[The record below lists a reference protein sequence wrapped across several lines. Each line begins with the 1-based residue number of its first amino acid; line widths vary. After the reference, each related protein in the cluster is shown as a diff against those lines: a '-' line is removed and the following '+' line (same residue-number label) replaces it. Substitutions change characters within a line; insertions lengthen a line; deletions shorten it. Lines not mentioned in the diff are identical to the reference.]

1 MNESEYNE
9 LRGAG
14 WRRPLAPDEEARL
27 QQHLAAHPDAQ
38 ADWEE
43 DLALNHL
50 LAQTPDAPLSSNFTA
65 RVLHAVELDSAAA
78 GRAREKAMARWWPRH
93 WLPRAAFASLVASLG
108 LLGYRQHEL
117 NKRAEL
123 VRDAVEVSRLAA
135 KLPNVELWQDF
146 EAINRA
152 SLASLADDEELWAAL
167 K

>member
-1 MNESEYNE
+1 MLSVDQT
-9 LRGAG
+9 ATVD
-14 WRRPLAPDEEARL
+14 PV
-27 QQHLAAHPDAQ
+27 AAVDPA
-38 ADWEE
+38 
-43 DLALNHL
+43 ALEK
-50 LAQTPDAPLSSNFTA
+50 SIS
-65 RVLHAVELDSAAA
+65 
-78 GRAREKAMARWWPRH
+78 RATQ
-93 WLPRAAFASLVASLG
+93 G